1 MDDIW
6 RSKKHFQKLYIGG
19 FWMRTQFWKLFSLA
33 EERQIDKKQ
42 FTKTKVDYFSLL
54 IMVKQQ

>member
-1 MDDIW
+1 MENIW

-19 FWMRTQFWKLFSLA
+19 FWMRTQLWKLFSLD
-33 EERQIDKKQ
+33 EEQQIDKKQ

-54 IMVKQQ
+54 IMVK